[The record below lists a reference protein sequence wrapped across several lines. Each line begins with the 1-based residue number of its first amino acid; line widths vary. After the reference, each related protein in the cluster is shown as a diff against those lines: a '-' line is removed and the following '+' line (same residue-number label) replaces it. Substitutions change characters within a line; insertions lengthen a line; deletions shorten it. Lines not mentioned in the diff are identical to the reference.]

1 MNKNNTKK
9 IIKIII
15 KLMPVL
21 IIVFFAIFIFSSK
34 EHLTI
39 DSISNFTP
47 KNPFLAAVFL
57 LCLYGLKSLSVF
69 FPISLLEV
77 IGGIVFETPIAIIIN
92 IIGTAICV
100 SIPYWVGRFSG
111 NELADKIIKKYPKFE
126 KVVFL
131 QKDSK
136 WFFSYFVRVLG
147 VLPCDIVSLY
157 SGCIKLPFGVYLL
170 GSVLGFLPSLIATT
184 ILGTSITDPKSPTFI
199 LSLSFNII
207 FSIFSFILY
216 RKFLKKQKDKHK

>member
-1 MNKNNTKK
+1 MKEKKTKK
-9 IIKIII
+9 LIMAIIKA
-15 KLMPVL
+15 MPVL
-21 IIVFFAIFIFSSK
+21 IIILFAIFIFSSK

-39 DSISNFTP
+39 NSIANYTP
-47 KNPFLAAVFL
+47 KNPFLASAFL

-69 FPISLLEV
+69 FPISFLEV
-77 IGGIVFETPIAIIIN
+77 IGGIVFSIPIAIIIN

-100 SIPYWVGRFSG
+100 SIPYWIGRFSG
-111 NELADKIIKKYPKFE
+111 KELADKIIKKYPKFE

-136 WFFSYFVRVLG
+136 CFFSYFVRVLG

-157 SGCIKLPFGVYLL
+157 SGCIKIPYGVYLL
-170 GSVLGFLPSLIATT
+170 GSLLGFLPSLVATT

-199 LSLSFNII
+199 ISLSFNII
-207 FSIFSFILY
+207 FSLFSFVLY
-216 RKFLKKQKDKHK
+216 KRFLKKQKAKNR